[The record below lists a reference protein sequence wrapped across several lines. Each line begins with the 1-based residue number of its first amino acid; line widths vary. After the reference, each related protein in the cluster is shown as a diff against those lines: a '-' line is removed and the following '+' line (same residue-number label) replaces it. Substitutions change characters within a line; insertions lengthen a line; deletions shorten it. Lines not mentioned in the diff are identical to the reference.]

1 MWQGIHGHD
10 EVVERFRRTMV
21 GGRLAST
28 YLFVGPAGV
37 GKRTFA
43 LKFAQALLCREV
55 AEAELAPCGACEACA
70 QESALT
76 HPDLITISKPA
87 DKNKVLIE
95 QMIGTRDRRMREG
108 LCHDIGL
115 KPFAGGRKIAVIDD
129 ADVISLEAAN
139 ALLKTLEEPPP
150 GAMIIL
156 IGTSASQQLPTIR
169 SRSQI
174 VRFAPLDADVIS
186 RLLIEQRVIDD
197 PQEAKRLAELAG
209 GSLVRAIELADP
221 DLRAFRQQLV
231 TSLSAPVLDSV
242 RTAQMV
248 SEFVDAAGREAI
260 DRRWRLRQVISL
272 AAEHY
277 RQAMRTSIDAAHR
290 TEILNTEAEQ
300 SAARVERCL
309 DALEHVDR
317 YVNQAT
323 LIGSW
328 IDDLAA

>member
-1 MWQGIHGHD
+1 MWQGIDGHD
-10 EVVERFRRTMV
+10 EVVEQFRRTMV

-28 YLFVGPAGV
+28 FLFVGPAGV
-37 GKRTFA
+37 GKRAFA

-55 AEAELAPCGACEACA
+55 AEAELAPCGACGACA
-70 QESALT
+70 QVLALT
-76 HPDLITISKPA
+76 HPDLIMISKPA

-95 QMIGTRDRRMREG
+95 QMIGRPERRMREG

-139 ALLKTLEEPPP
+139 SLLKTLEEPPA
-150 GAMIIL
+150 GAVIIL

-174 VRFAPLDADVIS
+174 VRFAPLDAKVVA
-186 RLLIEQRVIDD
+186 RLLVEQQVVDD
-197 PQEAKRLAELAG
+197 RQEAARLAELAG
-209 GSLVRAIELADP
+209 GSLTRAIELADP
-221 DLRAFRQQLV
+221 DLQVFRQQFV
-231 TSLSAPVLDSV
+231 ASLSAPVLDSV

-248 SEFVDAAGREAI
+248 GDFVDAAGREAI
-260 DRRWRLRQVISL
+260 DRRRRLRQVIGL
-272 AAEHY
+272 AAEHF
-277 RQAMRTSIDAAHR
+277 RQVMRTSVDAAHDAAMHH
-290 TEILNTEAEQ
+290 TGVEQ
-300 SAARVERCL
+300 SVARVERCL

>member
-10 EVVERFRRTMV
+10 EVVERFRRMLADD
-21 GGRLAST
+21 RLATT

-43 LKFAQALLCREV
+43 LKLAQALLCR
-55 AEAELAPCGACEACA
+55 AAADAELAPCGACEACA
-70 QESALT
+70 QVSALT

-95 QMIGTRDRRMREG
+95 QMIGRPERRMREG

-139 ALLKTLEEPPP
+139 ALLKTLEEPPA
-150 GAMIIL
+150 GSVIIL

-174 VRFAPLDADVIS
+174 VRFAPLDAEAVA
-186 RLLIEQRVIDD
+186 RLLIEQQVIDD
-197 PQEAKRLAELAG
+197 RQEAAQLAELAG

-231 TSLSAPVLDSV
+231 TNLSAPVLDSV

-260 DRRWRLRQVISL
+260 DRRRRLRQVISL

-277 RQAMRTSIDAAHR
+277 RQTMRTSIDAANR
-290 TEILNTEAEQ
+290 TAVHHTQTEQ
-300 SAARVERCL
+300 SAARIERCL

-328 IDDLAA
+328 IDGLAA